1 VGRRQGAPRE
11 GRPACVRHGRV
22 HAPTRATG
30 RVYRHARWIKRE
42 EATPYPTRSAG
53 RAFSST
59 RVNESWAD
67 LEYSPVFSRIS
78 NYFSILIYIYLL
90 LLNCENFGLYQNFS
104 AVVTGPE
111 SAMRPYESL
120 KRPYES
126 PLVHESVQA
135 SIASNVGKQEKKNK
149 SFSKVPM

>member
-1 VGRRQGAPRE
+1 MV
-11 GRPACVRHGRV
+11 
-22 HAPTRATG
+22 TL
-30 RVYRHARWIKRE
+30 
-42 EATPYPTRSAG
+42 
-53 RAFSST
+53 
-59 RVNESWAD
+59 D
-67 LEYSPVFSRIS
+67 LPLQILS
-78 NYFSILIYIYLL
+78 NNIFFVVINLSL

-126 PLVHESVQA
+126 PLVHKSVQA

-149 SFSKVPM
+149 SFSKVPNVKSLLYITNIENKEIIEA